1 MKVAKALPIS
11 SRSFS
16 PGCILPIIALLLF
29 GAIAVVLLTASG
41 RNLLQPDAPSVLSAS
56 AGLTTPAAPIVAAPQ
71 SAPQPTPQP
80 PPAANPAAA
89 EKKAEPAP
97 PPAAAA
103 PVPVVIPNVNP
114 IIVDAVGD
122 QVTNPA
128 GDIARDVSQP
138 VAAGNTAAAPAPL
151 GAAYNGE
158 CGKVVEYVV
167 QAGENLFRISYNHGA
182 STWAVARRNGISNI
196 RLIRPNQRLSILTCE
211 Q

>member
-1 MKVAKALPIS
+1 MKVAKALPVPS
-11 SRSFS
+11 FSFS
-16 PGCILPIIALLLF
+16 PGCILPIVAMLLF
-29 GAIAVVLLTASG
+29 GAIAAVLLTASG
-41 RNLLQPDAPSVLSAS
+41 RNLLQRVVPSAS
-56 AGLTTPAAPIVAAPQ
+56 AGLATPAAPIAAAPQ
-71 SAPQPTPQP
+71 SAPQPIPQ

-89 EKKAEPAP
+89 EKKVEAAP
-97 PPAAAA
+97 PPAAVAAA

-122 QVTNPA
+122 QVINPA

-138 VAAGNTAAAPAPL
+138 VAAGNPAAAPAPL

-182 STWAVARRNGISNI
+182 STLAVARRNGISNI

>member
-1 MKVAKALPIS
+1 VYLKGMKVAKALPVP
-11 SRSFS
+11 SFS

-29 GAIAVVLLTASG
+29 GAIAAVLLTASG
-41 RNLLQPDAPSVLSAS
+41 RNLLERVVPPAS
-56 AGLTTPAAPIVAAPQ
+56 AGLPTPAAPIAAAPQ

-122 QVTNPA
+122 QVINPA

-151 GAAYNGE
+151 GAAYKGE